1 MKIFKNLGIFTLC
14 LVLLCSLM
22 TLGVSAEGDPTD
34 YVVRDVFGLEAP
46 LEVSLLE
53 SLDELASSGT
63 ESFLIDVRKLAA
75 MECYELVVYRGFE
88 ETVHGAIYV
97 SDGAYYYLNYV
108 NLGNQHFD
116 ANGYFSY
123 RSGEVMLTRAEAYR
137 GGIKEALDPLTE
149 ESWPGSAEGVLYDG
163 KAVMVL
169 FWIGFALLGFIAP
182 IPFFVLGILL
192 SRSKKPGS
200 PKYWRILS
208 YIAVAWFA
216 LSAVLLLLLL
226 IA

>member
-137 GGIKEALDPLTE
+137 H
-149 ESWPGSAEGVLYDG
+149 SAPRCD
-163 KAVMVL
+163 KFMVL
-169 FWIGFALLGFIAP
+169 L
-182 IPFFVLGILL
+182 
-192 SRSKKPGS
+192 
-200 PKYWRILS
+200 
-208 YIAVAWFA
+208 
-216 LSAVLLLLLL
+216 
-226 IA
+226 